1 MGEVVQKSMLD
12 ATLTPFYC
20 RLALTLCQHA
30 RELLYDDRKYQSASN
45 ICKFIST
52 LCRRN
57 GYPQCVEESKLCE
70 KVSELC
76 RSPEKVNEARR
87 ICEVARR
94 RCPKSFSIKAG

>member
-1 MGEVVQKSMLD
+1 MQKSLLD
-12 ATLTPFYC
+12 ATLAPFYC

-52 LCRRN
+52 LCGRSCFS
-57 GYPQCVEESKLCE
+57 QCVEESKLCGE
-70 KVSELC
+70 VSELC
-76 RSPEKVNEARR
+76 GSSEKVNEARR